1 MPNESSDQSTWD
13 AFFVIQFGN
22 LALIYV
28 IMGVLGLILHNYS
41 QLLMGTIIVVATMSA
56 YSVMWR
62 VGRHQPFEKARVSIL
77 VLLSVIFFTGGIY
90 VLGGARSPAIFLY
103 VIPILTAGQFLPPR
117 WFVAITVTCFAI
129 FNLLAAIEW
138 RLQLDT
144 ASWLFYGA
152 QGAFSLT
159 DLLQAA
165 MLMLALCAVTIFSYW
180 RSNRL
185 AQSSLTALRESEQH
199 FRDLFENATDLIQIV
214 DSHGKFQFVNEAWLR
229 TLDYTRDAVSPLRLR
244 DVVAPESWAQCEPVF
259 QAATQGQLTRD
270 IETLFVTRH
279 GDRVMVQGNVTPA
292 SKQGQLLAAR
302 GIFRDVTEQK
312 RTVARQQHLLEL
324 TAAHVEMSELLLNG
338 GVHAMNE
345 VLSRLGSTLD
355 ASRAYIFRY
364 HAQDHLL
371 DNTHEWC
378 APGIQPELD
387 RLQHVALEEVIPSWQ
402 QILKEHGMVIASVT
416 QHLPEELQRLVRPQS
431 VQAVLIVVFS
441 VNNQFAG
448 FIGLDEQRYE
458 RTWLPEEITAVRSVA
473 ESYARLLEREQAER
487 ALLQARD
494 KALESARLKRE
505 FVANMS
511 HEIRTPM
518 NGIMGMLDLLRT
530 SEVTPTQL
538 DYVNAARR
546 SAETLLTIIND
557 ILDFSKI
564 EAGKIDLEQIEF
576 DLESVVENVVELLA
590 QQARSKGLE
599 LNTIIHRDV
608 ITHVRGDPIR
618 LGQVLTNLVSNAIK
632 FTGHG
637 EVVVRVTR
645 EQETETHVVTRFAVS
660 DTGIGITPQQQK
672 MIFQSFVQADG
683 TTTRKYGGTGLG
695 LAISKQLVELMGGR
709 LGLESEPTI
718 GSTFWFTV
726 GFSKQVAES
735 AAETTFPAE
744 VNPTDGPILGDPP
757 KPGSQ
762 GALAVTLPPDPS
774 PQATGLAILLAEDN
788 PVNQKLV
795 LHVINRLGYQADVMT
810 NGLMAVRAAMNKP
823 YDLIL
828 MDVHMPEMDGFAAT
842 EQIRAFES
850 THGGH
855 VPIVALTAGALAG
868 DRERCLAAGM
878 DAYVS
883 KPFKIEELRRVVRQY
898 MEAPPLDPQALD
910 ELRAICDDTPGQA
923 EVLKGIIQQFIDDLP
938 PHAHDMQVGLENQN
952 AAAVQTAAHNLKG
965 TGGSFGAHRVTYL
978 CAHLEDMARN
988 RDLSNARPWFERL
1001 VREIERIRR
1010 AQ

>member
-41 QLLMGTIIVVATMSA
+41 QLLMGTIIVVATMLA

-62 VGRHQPFEKARVSIL
+62 VGRHQPFEKVRVSIL
-77 VLLSVIFFTGGIY
+77 VLISVLFFTEGIY

-117 WFVAITVTCFAI
+117 WFVAITATCFAI
-129 FNLLAAIEW
+129 FNLLAVIEW

-152 QGAFSLT
+152 QGAFTLT

-165 MLMLALCAVTIFSYW
+165 TLMLALCAVTVFSYW

-229 TLDYTRDAVSPLRLR
+229 TLDYTRDAVFPLRLR
-244 DVVAPESWAQCEPVF
+244 DVVAPESWTQCEQTF
-259 QAATQGQLTRD
+259 QAAMQGQIASGISRR
-270 IETLFVTRH
+270 LFVTRH
-279 GDRVMVQGNVTPA
+279 GERVMVQGNVTPA

-302 GIFRDVTEQK
+302 GIFRDVTGQK

-324 TAAHVEMSELLLNG
+324 TVAHGEMSELLLTR
-338 GVHAMNE
+338 GVQAMNE
-345 VLSRLGSTLD
+345 ILCRLGSTLD

-494 KALESARLKRE
+494 KALESARLKSE

-564 EAGKIDLEQIEF
+564 EAGKID
-576 DLESVVENVVELLA
+576 
-590 QQARSKGLE
+590 
-599 LNTIIHRDV
+599 
-608 ITHVRGDPIR
+608 
-618 LGQVLTNLVSNAIK
+618 
-632 FTGHG
+632 
-637 EVVVRVTR
+637 
-645 EQETETHVVTRFAVS
+645 
-660 DTGIGITPQQQK
+660 
-672 MIFQSFVQADG
+672 
-683 TTTRKYGGTGLG
+683 
-695 LAISKQLVELMGGR
+695 
-709 LGLESEPTI
+709 
-718 GSTFWFTV
+718 W
-726 GFSKQVAES
+726 
-735 AAETTFPAE
+735 
-744 VNPTDGPILGDPP
+744 
-757 KPGSQ
+757 
-762 GALAVTLPPDPS
+762 
-774 PQATGLAILLAEDN
+774 
-788 PVNQKLV
+788 
-795 LHVINRLGYQADVMT
+795 
-810 NGLMAVRAAMNKP
+810 NKSSS
-823 YDLIL
+823 I
-828 MDVHMPEMDGFAAT
+828 
-842 EQIRAFES
+842 
-850 THGGH
+850 
-855 VPIVALTAGALAG
+855 
-868 DRERCLAAGM
+868 
-878 DAYVS
+878 
-883 KPFKIEELRRVVRQY
+883 
-898 MEAPPLDPQALD
+898 
-910 ELRAICDDTPGQA
+910 
-923 EVLKGIIQQFIDDLP
+923 
-938 PHAHDMQVGLENQN
+938 
-952 AAAVQTAAHNLKG
+952 
-965 TGGSFGAHRVTYL
+965 
-978 CAHLEDMARN
+978 
-988 RDLSNARPWFERL
+988 
-1001 VREIERIRR
+1001 
-1010 AQ
+1010 